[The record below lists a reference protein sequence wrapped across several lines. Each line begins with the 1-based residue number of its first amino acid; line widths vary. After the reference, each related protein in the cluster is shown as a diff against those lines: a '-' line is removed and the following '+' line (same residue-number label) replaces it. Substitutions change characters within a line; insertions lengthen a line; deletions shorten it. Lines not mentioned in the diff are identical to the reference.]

1 MMSSRSLAAI
11 NGVSVISLYGLKRHS
26 YCLAVCDHHFYNC
39 NSIPTCSLRSGSNDV
54 PTSKA
59 SREKMR
65 RNKLNDR

>member
-1 MMSSRSLAAI
+1 MSSRSLAAI
-11 NGVSVISLYGLKRHS
+11 NGLSIISLYDLRMYS
-26 YCLAVCDHHFYNC
+26 YCLAVCSHHSYNC
-39 NSIPTCSLRSGSNDV
+39 NSIATCSLRSGSNDV